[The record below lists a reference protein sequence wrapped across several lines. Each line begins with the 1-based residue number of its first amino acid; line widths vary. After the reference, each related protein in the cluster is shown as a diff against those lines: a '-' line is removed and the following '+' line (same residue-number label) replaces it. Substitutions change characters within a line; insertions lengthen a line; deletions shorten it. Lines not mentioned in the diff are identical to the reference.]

1 MKFAIVDIETTGGSN
16 KSRGITEIGIVVT
29 DGTQILERWTS
40 FVNPFEP
47 IPSRITALTG
57 ISDNMVEDAPGFE
70 DLAED
75 VANLL
80 GDCVFVAHNVGFDYA
95 FIRGHFEAI
104 AHSWQRPKLC
114 TVRLARKAF
123 PGMPR
128 YGLGALCDARG
139 ITHVDRHRA
148 MGDAEATA
156 ELFHQIYDSDRG
168 QAAIAEALK
177 RGTREHWM
185 PQHVKASEFDVLPD
199 EPGVYWFL
207 DGQGKPLYIGM
218 SIKLQQRVRSHFS
231 GTTASR
237 KRQTL
242 LRDMHSL
249 KHELSGS
256 EWMAAVMEDVRIRAH
271 WPPLNRAQKQP
282 KSYRTVVHYMDRQG
296 RSRLAIRTQASS
308 RDAVR
313 TFHSEATARAWLH
326 AQAREHQLI
335 PELLG
340 LGAWTEN
347 EPVNAEAHEVH
358 FKKAFESWRNL
369 ASGWF
374 VEAGRSPDERGIIA
388 VREGHVRGYGF
399 VEADDVAGP
408 LNTHEKQGVLRNL
421 SEGLHP
427 VAPSST
433 LDARLREELLNNHT
447 WVEAL

>member
-29 DGTQILERWTS
+29 NGTDVLHRWSS

-47 IPSRITALTG
+47 IPPRITALTG
-57 ISDNMVEDAPGFE
+57 ISDDMVEDAPGFE
-70 DLAED
+70 D
-75 VANLL
+75 VADEVAKLL

-95 FIRGHFEAI
+95 FIRGHFEALGI
-104 AHSWQRPKLC
+104 SWQRPKLC

-139 ITHVDRHRA
+139 ITHIDRHRA

-156 ELFHQIYDSDRG
+156 ELFHQIFDSPRG
-168 QAAIAEALK
+168 QTAIAEALR
-177 RGTREHWM
+177 RGTREQWM
-185 PQHVKASEFDVLPD
+185 PQHVKASEFDILPD

-207 DGQGKPLYIGM
+207 DGQGKPMYIGM

-242 LRDMHSL
+242 LRDMRSL

-296 RSRLAIRTQASS
+296 RSRLAIRTQGSS
-308 RDAVR
+308 RDAIR

-326 AQAREHQLI
+326 AQAREHQLN

-347 EPVNAEAHEVH
+347 DPITSAAHEDH
-358 FKKAFESWRNL
+358 FRTALESWRNV

-374 VEAGRSPDERGIIA
+374 VEAGRTPDERGIIA

-399 VEADDVAGP
+399 VEADDVAGK
-408 LNTHEKQGVLRNL
+408 LDTHEGQSALRDL

-447 WVEAL
+447 WIEAL

>member
-57 ISDNMVEDAPGFE
+57 ISDDMVEDAPGFE

-104 AHSWQRPKLC
+104 GHSWQRPKLC

-139 ITHVDRHRA
+139 ITHVERHRA

-168 QAAIAEALK
+168 QTAIAEALK

-207 DGQGKPLYIGM
+207 DGKGKPLYIGM

-282 KSYRTVVHYMDRQG
+282 KSYRTVVHYTDRQG

-313 TFHSEATARAWLH
+313 IFHSGPRH
-326 AQAREHQLI
+326 ALGFMPRRENTNSFLNCSG
-335 PELLG
+335 LG
-340 LGAWTEN
+340 LGLKTI
-347 EPVNAEAHEVH
+347 PSMQRTHEVH
-358 FKKAFESWRNL
+358 FKKAFESWRNV

-399 VEADDVAGP
+399 VEADDVAGQ